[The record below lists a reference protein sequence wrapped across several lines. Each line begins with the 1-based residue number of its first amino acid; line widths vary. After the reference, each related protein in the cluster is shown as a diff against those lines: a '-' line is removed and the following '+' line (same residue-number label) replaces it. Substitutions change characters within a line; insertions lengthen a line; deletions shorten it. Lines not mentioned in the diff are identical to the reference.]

1 MRLYALCFVLGTAV
15 FAQADET
22 EDVDTL
28 SYTVKKVEKL
38 PLVEDAWDGAT
49 WRQAETLAIDT
60 FHPLGSDHRPRTQ
73 ARLLHDGAS
82 LAVMF
87 RVEDRYVVARHTEY
101 QQPTHEDSCVEFFA
115 QPLPGKGYFN
125 FEMNAAG
132 TLLLWFVE
140 DPRRVDGKFAKA
152 TPVPLDLYQ
161 KMSVHASMLGPID
174 PEIEDPTTWTVSY
187 RIPIALFEAF
197 AGDLTNFSG
206 LQWRGNFY
214 KCADK
219 SSHPHWGYWAD
230 IGDRLDF
237 HQPDHFAPIVFE

>member
-1 MRLYALCFVLGTAV
+1 MRLSGLCILLGIALIAR
-15 FAQADET
+15 ADET
-22 EDVDTL
+22 ENMNKL

-38 PLVEDAWDGAT
+38 PSVKDAWDSSG
-49 WRQAETLAIDT
+49 WQNAETLTIGT
-60 FHPLGSDHRPRTQ
+60 FHPLGSDHRPKTQ
-73 ARLLHDGAS
+73 ARLLHDGES

-87 RVEDRYVVARHTEY
+87 RVEDQYVVARHMEY
-101 QQPTHEDSCVEFFA
+101 QQPTHEDSCVEFFV
-115 QPLPGKGYFN
+115 QPRTGEGYLN

-140 DPRRVDGKFAKA
+140 DPRRIGGKFAKY
-152 TPVPLDLYQ
+152 TPVPLDLFR
-161 KMSVHASMLGPID
+161 KIDVHASLPGPID
-174 PEIEDPTTWTVSY
+174 TEITDPVTWTVSY
-187 RIPIALFEAF
+187 RIPIALFDAF

-219 SSHPHWGYWAD
+219 SSHPHWGYWAA

-237 HQPDHFAPIVFE
+237 HQPGRFAPIVFE